1 MARRMPGRCPVCNE
15 TMEVTSLHCPACDT
29 TISGHFATCKFCQ
42 LSEEMQD
49 FVEIF
54 IRSRGN
60 IKEVERA
67 LGISYPT
74 VRGRLDAA
82 IKALGYAV
90 DAEPGDDAPSTEG
103 VPAPAAV
110 PDAATA
116 AAATVSAERRREIL
130 AALSKGEITAQEA
143 AARLRQP

>member
-1 MARRMPGRCPVCNE
+1 
-15 TMEVTSLHCPACDT
+15 MEITALHCHSCDT
-29 TISGHFATCKFCQ
+29 TLTGHFATCKFCQ

-74 VRGRLDAA
+74 VRGRLDAV

-90 DAEPGDDAPSTEG
+90 DGDVEEPAE
-103 VPAPAAV
+103 APAAPV
-110 PDAATA
+110 APAAP
-116 AAATVSAERRREIL
+116 TVSPEERREIL
-130 AALSKGEITAQEA
+130 AALSRGEITAQEA
-143 AARLRQP
+143 TARLRRP

>member
-1 MARRMPGRCPVCNE
+1 MANRMPGRCPVCGD
-15 TMEVTSLHCPACDT
+15 TMEITSLHCPTCDT
-29 TISGHFATCKFCQ
+29 TITGHFNTCKFCE
-42 LSEEMQD
+42 LSQEMQD
-49 FVEIF
+49 FVDTF

-74 VRGRLDAA
+74 VRGRLDAV

-90 DAEPGDDAPSTEG
+90 DGLADEVAEVE
-103 VPAPAAV
+103 APAAQ
-110 PDAATA
+110 PAQIPTPADSIPGAN
-116 AAATVSAERRREIL
+116 AERRREIL
-130 AALSKGEITAQEA
+130 AALSRGEISAQEA

>member
-1 MARRMPGRCPVCNE
+1 MANRMPGRCPVCGE
-15 TMEVTSLHCPACDT
+15 TMEITSLHCDACDT

-74 VRGRLDAA
+74 VRGRLEGV
-82 IKALGYAV
+82 IKALGYSVEDDQDDLAESQRPVVQPAV
-90 DAEPGDDAPSTEG
+90 VTPPVGSGA
-103 VPAPAAV
+103 
-110 PDAATA
+110 
-116 AAATVSAERRREIL
+116 SAERRREIL
-130 AALSKGEITAQEA
+130 AALSRGEISAEEA

>member
-1 MARRMPGRCPVCNE
+1 MANRMPGRCPVCGE
-15 TMEVTSLHCPACDT
+15 TMEITTLHCHSCDT
-29 TISGHFATCKFCQ
+29 TISGHFATCKFCE

-49 FVEIF
+49 FVGTF

-74 VRGRLDAA
+74 VRGRLDAV

-90 DAEPGDDAPSTEG
+90 EADVEESVEP
-103 VPAPAAV
+103 
-110 PDAATA
+110 
-116 AAATVSAERRREIL
+116 VSAPLQAQPQVGATPAVSPERRREIL
-130 AALSKGEITAQEA
+130 AALSRGEISAQEA

>member
-1 MARRMPGRCPVCNE
+1 
-15 TMEVTSLHCPACDT
+15 
-29 TISGHFATCKFCQ
+29 
-42 LSEEMQD
+42 MQD

-74 VRGRLDAA
+74 VRGRLESV
-82 IKALGYAV
+82 IKALGYSIEG
-90 DAEPGDDAPSTEG
+90 DQEDSAEPQRPPVPSSPVTS
-103 VPAPAAV
+103 PAASG
-110 PDAATA
+110 A
-116 AAATVSAERRREIL
+116 SAERRREIL
-130 AALSKGEITAQEA
+130 AALSRGEISAEEA